1 MKVKELKKDCKS
13 VIKVLSGF
21 NGKVLC
27 HSFDKGNHKEIAE
40 REVTAIWGELLI
52 TDSGF
57 GNYAKAIICVY
68 VDGEKEAR
76 AFYDKK
82 REE

>member
-13 VIKVLSGF
+13 AIRVASGF

-27 HSFDKGNHKEIAE
+27 REFNKDKHNEIAE
-40 REVTAIWGELLI
+40 REVTAIWSDLLI

-68 VDGEKEAR
+68 VDGEKESR